1 MKRTRSILKSYFNV
15 GDQPSEQHFVDVF
28 DSTLNL
34 SEDNA
39 ITGSLTISGSAVNLL
54 IQGDITASNVSV
66 SGNIIASK
74 LNTGQ
79 GLNELYDMNQN
90 VKTTS
95 AVTFTTVDTGQGA
108 NELFDMNQNVMTT
121 SSPSFAGLTLI
132 NSDYGTYNL
141 SAVGNHTIEGG
152 LKGTLIVRAVPSMA
166 AGASSSTRIL
176 EGGVIKSSSVIL
188 ISTSAHITCNAT
200 AIANGSC
207 KITFHNPTLTAF
219 ESANVSI
226 NIAII

>member
-95 AVTFTTVDTGQGA
+95 
-108 NELFDMNQNVMTT
+108 
-121 SSPSFAGLTLI
+121 SPTFAGLTLS

-141 SAVGNHTIEGG
+141 SAVGNHAIEGG

-176 EGGVIKSSSVIL
+176 EGGVIKSSSIIL